1 MVQSYGLSGRGGH
14 QTDGCAVTYIWET
27 GELFLKTK
35 AALENK
41 EEVVVEPFD
50 EQRLNRG
57 DGA

>member
-1 MVQSYGLSGRGGH
+1 VS
-14 QTDGCAVTYIWET
+14 YIWET

-35 AALENK
+35 AALENR
-41 EEVVVEPFD
+41 EEMVVEPFN